1 MKESALPEID
11 FGGWPSIF
19 ERILKRRATFR
30 DGEQLDCVASATKAD
45 CARRSSEL
53 CASGVRHT
61 DGRLSV
67 LKGTGFSPY
76 VKPAKSRGL

>member
-53 CASGVRHT
+53 CASGVRHA
-61 DGRLSV
+61 DDR
-67 LKGTGFSPY
+67 
-76 VKPAKSRGL
+76 